1 MQGVSG
7 VACSRPWSKTPA
19 LWPRHR
25 RGQPPPGGRS
35 IWVPPRAAV
44 PTLIGNNR
52 ALCETPFPSPCLWE
66 PAHLFHCGQ
75 KELKYR
81 TVKKDEGGLP
91 LPSIHASQAILGA
104 KNLPANAGDIKKY
117 EFNPWVRKI
126 PWRRKRQPTP
136 VFLPGKYHGQRSLVG
151 YRPWGRKEL
160 DMTERLSVWMHNANG
175 LQEAPYLRPAWV
187 SRTRQ
192 KLQSCPATT
201 NILQR
206 TSPWCQGD
214 FSANHN
220 KRLLWINLRDQ

>member
-1 MQGVSG
+1 MTQAQTGTASPWGQVNLSAPQG
-7 VACSRPWSKTPA
+7 CSPNFDWKY
-19 LWPRHR
+19 
-25 RGQPPPGGRS
+25 
-35 IWVPPRAAV
+35 
-44 PTLIGNNR
+44 R

-160 DMTERLSVWMHNANG
+160 DMTERLSVWLHNANG
-175 LQEAPYLRPAWV
+175 LQEAPYLRPA
-187 SRTRQ
+187 
-192 KLQSCPATT
+192 
-201 NILQR
+201 
-206 TSPWCQGD
+206 
-214 FSANHN
+214 
-220 KRLLWINLRDQ
+220 